1 MDHSLVET
9 MSHAK
14 EGHPRWTG
22 QGEKVKKSE
31 SEVAQSRLTLF
42 GPLD

>member
-22 QGEKVKKSE
+22 QGEKVKKK
-31 SEVAQSRLTLF
+31 
-42 GPLD
+42 